1 MPTDRYGKMDPNRL
15 EDFIKQSKKKGDL
28 PFCVVATAGTTVTGN
43 IDPLSSIANICQ
55 RYGLWFHVDAAFGGG
70 LCFSKKWKHLLN
82 GIDMADSITFDP
94 HKWLYNSIS
103 SATILFKD
111 SGRLGYLQFKAP
123 YIENPE
129 HEEGTRPNQGECTI
143 QGTRAFDALKF
154 WACLKLIGLEG
165 YAQTID
171 HCMDMT
177 YKLRSF
183 LKKHADI
190 EIMST
195 PEVSILCFRYN
206 PSEIQRLDI
215 AQVEKEDLLNHVN
228 LALQKRL
235 EAEGKAFLSVAT
247 YKGKKVLRAVI
258 LNYCTQEEDLRFIV
272 REVLRIGK
280 EVFLDK
286 TTSIQK
292 TKREVIT

>member
-1 MPTDRYGKMDPNRL
+1 
-15 EDFIKQSKKKGDL
+15 
-28 PFCVVATAGTTVTGN
+28 
-43 IDPLSSIANICQ
+43 
-55 RYGLWFHVDAAFGGG
+55 
-70 LCFSKKWKHLLN
+70 
-82 GIDMADSITFDP
+82 
-94 HKWLYNSIS
+94 
-103 SATILFKD
+103 
-111 SGRLGYLQFKAP
+111 
-123 YIENPE
+123 
-129 HEEGTRPNQGECTI
+129 
-143 QGTRAFDALKF
+143 LKF